1 MNVLDLSLVEMHQAL
16 VDKKTTPLELTTLAI
31 ARAKADTCQAFE
43 LITETQALAQ
53 ASALTSPEVNN
64 LFWGIPYVMKDN
76 FSTKGLETTSGS
88 DILKGY
94 QPLFDATVYERL
106 QQANAILIGKATMDE
121 LAMGGTGMTG
131 HKGWQYNPYDPSHQR
146 QIGGSSS
153 GSAAVVASGIVPF
166 ALGSD
171 TGDSVRK
178 PAAYAGLVGFKP
190 TWGRISR
197 YGLFPFAPSLD
208 HVGYF
213 TRTVEDAA
221 HLTTLLSG
229 HDPHDATST
238 MQPLPSWDVFQS
250 LNIRGKKIALIQE
263 VMEAIRQPDIK
274 QTFLASVEALKQAG
288 AEIHYVSFPLPL
300 LQAIYPTYMTISCAE
315 ATSNNA
321 NLDGLKFGPGYTGD
335 TYQDVMM
342 QARTKGFS
350 ELIKRRFV
358 IGSYVLM
365 RDNQHDLFLRA
376 QKVRRL
382 IVNTLHDLYK
392 TYDVIYLPAAPTI
405 APKFT
410 DSSDRLSSEY
420 LIADSHLALG
430 NFAGLPSV
438 TIPLG
443 FVDGMPIAGNV
454 MGRAYEEWMTLKIAS
469 AIEQWTG
476 LKNLSIHHPK
486 ARKAT

>member
-1 MNVLDLSLVEMHQAL
+1 MNYLDLSIVEMHQAL
-16 VDKKTTPLELTTLAI
+16 VAKKTTPLELTKAAI
-31 ARAKADTCQAFE
+31 ARAKQDSYQAFE
-43 LITETQALAQ
+43 MLIETQALDF
-53 ASALTSPEVNN
+53 ASTLTEPEVENV
-64 LFWGIPYVMKDN
+64 FWGIPYVIKDN
-76 FSTKGLETTSGS
+76 FSTKGIETTAGS

-94 QPLFDATVYERL
+94 VPLFDATVYQRL
-106 QQANAILIGKATMDE
+106 QSAKAILIGKATMDE

-131 HKGWQYNPYDPSHQR
+131 HKGWQYNPFDPSKQR

-153 GSAAVVASGIVPF
+153 GSAAVVASGMVPF
-166 ALGSD
+166 SLGSD

-208 HVGYF
+208 HVAYF

-221 HLTTLLSG
+221 HLTKLLSG
-229 HDPHDATST
+229 FDPQDATSST
-238 MQPLPSWDVFQS
+238 QS
-250 LNIRGKKIALIQE
+250 LSLDVSMKETSIQGKKIAILKE
-263 VMEAIRQPDIK
+263 VMDAIHQPDILK
-274 QTFLASVEALKQAG
+274 TFNTSLEHLKQQG
-288 AEIHYVSFPLPL
+288 ATIKLVSFPLPL

-321 NLDGLKFGPGYTGD
+321 NLDGLKFGPGYQGD
-335 TYQDVMM
+335 SYQDVMM

-365 RDNQHDLFLRA
+365 RENQHDLFLRA

-382 IVNTLHDLYK
+382 IVETLNQIYQD
-392 TYDVIYLPAAPTI
+392 YDAIYLPAAPTI

-410 DSSDRLSSEY
+410 DSSDRLSSQY

-430 NFAGLPSV
+430 NFAGLPSITV
-438 TIPLG
+438 PLG

-454 MGRAYEEWMTLKIAS
+454 MTRAYDEANALMIA
-469 AIEQWTG
+469 AEIEQWTG

-486 ARKAT
+486 AKVQR